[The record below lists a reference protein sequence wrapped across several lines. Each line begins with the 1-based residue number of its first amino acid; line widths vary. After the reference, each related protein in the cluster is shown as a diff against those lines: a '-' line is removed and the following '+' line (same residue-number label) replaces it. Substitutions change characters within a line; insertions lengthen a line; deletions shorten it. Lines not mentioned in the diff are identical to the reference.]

1 MLETVPETPQPERPH
16 DPLGAALG
24 KGGPVEA
31 ASRDLKD
38 FSISGKTTTTASD
51 DPGLKKPK
59 LYRGTE
65 GKPLNVS
72 ANYLRMEQV
81 RSLKH
86 SYTFFFYPLVIDPG
100 IKSNR
105 VVTWWQNREE

>member
-1 MLETVPETPQPERPH
+1 MKKFPIAKWFQVAPPKRVLETVPEAPQPERPH

-51 DPGLKKPK
+51 DPELKKPK

-81 RSLKH
+81 RSLRQLLF
-86 SYTFFFYPLVIDPG
+86 SSTL
-100 IKSNR
+100 S
-105 VVTWWQNREE
+105 